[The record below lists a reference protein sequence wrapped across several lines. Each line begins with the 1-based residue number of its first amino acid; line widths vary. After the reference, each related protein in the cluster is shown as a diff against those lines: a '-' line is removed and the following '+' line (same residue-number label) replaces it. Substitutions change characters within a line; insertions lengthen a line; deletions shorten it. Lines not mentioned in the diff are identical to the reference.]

1 MKKNILLKIGMTFCA
16 LSIIMVS
23 RVYSQSSDINVNT
36 STNAINSVNN
46 TDTQNSKPL
55 NETEIK
61 KQKEEIN
68 MMLEECLKEL
78 KSSLIEIDSKLAQ
91 LKTKDEYNTYP
102 AIRLNIDTPMFGL
115 YSIVDQRLKI
125 TKDVSTM
132 DVASGFSI
140 RDVVKGSY
148 LKVPD
153 VYALFIVVKTRD
165 VKLDE
170 NISLEDGNIA
180 ALKLMQ
186 YISQVNNTKD
196 FLDLQINKTF
206 NEYIPKKRTEKIKD
220 LEIRTEKITNSL
232 VDNSNKLNELHI
244 MVKQG
249 DTYDNFLKE
258 YTNKV
263 KEIHQIKQVLKN
275 ILITDEQLGEIEKQI
290 LTLESKM
297 IDYSKDI
304 EDTYKDSQKN
314 IDEKQMIITVQKELE
329 ARRDNI
335 KKYLDGSTSKKEV
348 VKVPEKSSDAG
359 NNKESLVEDGK
370 ISNISKDNLNA
381 ESNNNTSEEIKLYE
395 VTSAGLLDSMNI
407 AINSIKDLSKT
418 YVSAQ
423 NENIQ
428 NIDNQ
433 ESLNKS
439 EVNSVIVTNL
449 TNEEKKHILEQIN
462 KIYADFI
469 LKENKFYLDNLNFLL
484 KDTTM
489 KISEITKNT
498 GENVM
503 NEMKYVYLEL
513 PLNLERYAK
522 TTDYG
527 SIVDTKILT
536 SDIANELVSLINA
549 NISVTKTYKEMVEK
563 NAKT

>member
-498 GENVM
+498 GKNVM

>member
-36 STNAINSVNN
+36 STNTINSVNN

-498 GENVM
+498 GKNVM